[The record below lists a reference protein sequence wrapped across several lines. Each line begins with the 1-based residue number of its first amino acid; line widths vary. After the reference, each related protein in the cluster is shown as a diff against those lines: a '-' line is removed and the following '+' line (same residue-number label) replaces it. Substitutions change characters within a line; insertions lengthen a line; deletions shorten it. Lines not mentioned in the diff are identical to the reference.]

1 MFPGH
6 GGLAGAVPPVDP
18 AIQQPRSDADDGAG
32 TRRIDT
38 IYRSSSIAHDVE

>member
-18 AIQQPRSDADDGAG
+18 AIEQPRSDADDGA
-32 TRRIDT
+32 RRIDT